1 MLKGLGDLGNLMKLQ
16 KDVKNIQKK
25 ITGISMEATS
35 PDGSVR
41 AVVNGEF
48 RLVSI
53 AIDPESAKNA
63 GKGDLEKSIMSAVNG
78 AVDRIKEFSKS
89 EMEKLT
95 GGLDIPGL
103 GNFFK

>member
-1 MLKGLGDLGNLMKLQ
+1 MLKGLGDLGNIMKLQ
-16 KDVKNIQKK
+16 KEVKNIQKK
-25 ITGISMEATS
+25 ITGMTMEGTS
-35 PDGSVR
+35 PDGTVR

-48 RLVSI
+48 RLVNL
-53 AIDPESAKNA
+53 AIDPELARNA
-63 GKGDLEKSIMSAVNG
+63 GNGDLEKKIMAAVNG
-78 AVDRIKEFSKS
+78 AVDLIKESSKS